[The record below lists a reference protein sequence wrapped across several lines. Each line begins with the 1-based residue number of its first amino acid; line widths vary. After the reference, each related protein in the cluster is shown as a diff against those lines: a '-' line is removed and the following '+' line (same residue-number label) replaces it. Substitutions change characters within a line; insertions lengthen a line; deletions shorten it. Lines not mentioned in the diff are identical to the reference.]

1 MVRRQRG
8 RQSRRGAALVTA
20 VVLLLVMATITATV
34 LSMRLTD
41 MQAEL
46 DAVRALRARAAAD
59 GALQLAAWKIASEQD
74 WQASAAA
81 TVDHRGDTWKTKDD
95 PLFVIDGALS
105 GTTFRVDVW
114 PRPGE
119 FRMRAEGV
127 SDGAHSARWT
137 YLPISRA
144 GAE

>member
-1 MVRRQRG
+1 MVTPQ
-8 RQSRRGAALVTA
+8 QKPHSRRGAALVTA

-46 DAVRALRARAAAD
+46 DAVRAVRARAAAV
-59 GALQLAAWKIASEQD
+59 GALQLAAWKIAHESE
-74 WQASAAA
+74 WQSSAAA
-81 TVDHRGDTWKTKDD
+81 TIDHRGDTWQSNDD

-105 GTTFRVDVW
+105 GTTFRVEVW

-119 FRMRAEGV
+119 LRLRAEGV
-127 SDGAHSARWT
+127 SDGAHSTRWT

-144 GAE
+144 GGE